1 MLSLVHPSSV
11 IIKVAKVVC
20 PHHLLKI
27 VCSLHASAQRKN
39 NPSFDTWLGCT
50 ATFWN
55 ALLAAQAFRRRPTYP
70 ASSSLKPSGRPSQF
84 LSVRMSHYYV
94 MWHMFFQDYPSI
106 TSIFHFVKQPKYP
119 ATCWTCRFEGVPC
132 ALDRIFTFQYP
143 IKRGCCAVHELIIIE
158 KGRKT
163 GCRLRKICMLQCK

>member
-27 VCSLHASAQRKN
+27 VCSLHASAQHKN
-39 NPSFDTWLGCT
+39 NPSFDRWRGCT

-55 ALLAAQAFRRRPTYP
+55 ALLAVQAFRRRPTYP

-84 LSVRMSHYYV
+84 LSVRMSYYYV
-94 MWHMFFQDYPSI
+94 MWHMFFQEYPSI

-119 ATCWTCRFEGVPC
+119 PTCWTCRFEGVPC
-132 ALDRIFTFQYP
+132 IGSSP
-143 IKRGCCAVHELIIIE
+143 INILSSVAAVLFMSWSL
-158 KGRKT
+158 
-163 GCRLRKICMLQCK
+163 LRKVEKHGACWEKNACCNAN